1 MMPAPTEQALPH
13 PQLVLVRAL
22 KWASNVLALKAM
34 CFARLLLSQVLQ
46 PPAVYGLV
54 LHPWEPE

>member
-1 MMPAPTEQALPH
+1 MRPAPTEQALPH

-54 LHPWEPE
+54 LHP